1 MFLINDTKILE
12 KYLDKEKITYEIYQ
26 EERRIINKRAL
37 TPTYDKPRK
46 KNKS

>member
-26 EERRIINKRAL
+26 EKRKIINKLAL
-37 TPTYDKPRK
+37 TPTYDEK
-46 KNKS
+46 KT